1 MIQAQEF
8 EHNKFII
15 EWKCGGDLQDVTFN
29 FEDIYKNSG
38 DHGTIDIDNNKGWF
52 GNYSFNV
59 ERSTNDAPI
68 SMKEGELDSSIQN
81 VLKNYETK
89 YLLIE
94 DIDATHTSHP
104 KQVTRNPMYSFE
116 KGTAQMSKMFE
127 EAFREIQPS
136 LMDSKK
142 NSKSNQT
149 NTQGAIIPY
158 IPNHVW
164 YQSVLPKNNSSSELV
179 ISGSQINSL
188 QTKLGKTI
196 TVKIPKKFLKDPSP
210 GSMKALALVLNHKLN
225 MLLIDDN
232 ANNDSNDTN
241 ETSVDNEDIDDKVK
255 AFCDAVSCDPGE
267 RVWNCY
273 MEKVD
278 HFSER
283 NVSGMRPSK
292 KFYQLQALYN
302 DINNPK
308 GNFCPT
314 TNVTTGP
321 IGPSNTVKTVSG
333 NVAVINDSEPSNLG
347 LGSTIRD
354 TSTDTS
360 SNKSSSSSSSTV
372 PSREISSSSS
382 SYNLSTISD
391 GNSIP
396 ETIDHGTSNS
406 NSIPETIDDGTS
418 MPDTIETHL
427 NTSKHGDHP
436 ANGKNEINTD
446 NYKTMENTLQK
457 YWSAMI
463 KKTELSIEFNKK
475 IRRYSSF
482 EQNTRTNTSRR

>member
-1 MIQAQEF
+1 M
-8 EHNKFII
+8 NK
-15 EWKCGGDLQDVTFN
+15 
-29 FEDIYKNSG
+29 
-38 DHGTIDIDNNKGWF
+38 
-52 GNYSFNV
+52 
-59 ERSTNDAPI
+59 
-68 SMKEGELDSSIQN
+68 
-81 VLKNYETK
+81 
-89 YLLIE
+89 
-94 DIDATHTSHP
+94 
-104 KQVTRNPMYSFE
+104 
-116 KGTAQMSKMFE
+116 
-127 EAFREIQPS
+127 
-136 LMDSKK
+136 
-142 NSKSNQT
+142 
-149 NTQGAIIPY
+149 
-158 IPNHVW
+158 
-164 YQSVLPKNNSSSELV
+164 SSSKLV

-188 QTKLGKTI
+188 QTKWGKTI

-232 ANNDSNDTN
+232 ANNDSN

-255 AFCDAVSCDPGE
+255 AFCEAVPCDPGQN
-267 RVWNCY
+267 VKDCY
-273 MEKVD
+273 TENAKKDHPDKRGDEEK
-278 HFSER
+278 F
-283 NVSGMRPSK
+283 K
-292 KFYQLQALYN
+292 AYKTLYEAIDSN
-302 DINNPK
+302 KNAQSNLKCP
-308 GNFCPT
+308 PT

-396 ETIDHGTSNS
+396 ETID
-406 NSIPETIDDGTS
+406 DGTS

-427 NTSKHGDHP
+427 NTSKDGDHP
-436 ANGKNEINTD
+436 ANGKNE
-446 NYKTMENTLQK
+446 TMNNTLQK

-463 KKTELSIEFNKK
+463 KKTELSIEFKKKELIINDLSIIQEEIKGKDKNSITIKSTRDKKFMPNIKENISEDLKNFYTVHDAIVQYQKPNDKHESEILDHSKK
-475 IRRYSSF
+475 ITEIKKKIEFIRDVLYDLIKINNDKSELF
-482 EQNTRTNTSRR
+482 